1 MKYFSDKQ
9 LSEMRERVR
18 TELSDQDRSLY
29 LAYLSKI
36 EILDKRNDE
45 YGDCR
50 EELLQAIAELEKV
63 SENYVHRGKADPN
76 DEDADAFEYENY
88 DFRPPTD

>member
-1 MKYFSDKQ
+1 MKYFSDEQ
-9 LSEMRERVR
+9 LAEMRQKIK
-18 TELSDQDRSLY
+18 TELGPQDRSLY

-36 EILDKRNDE
+36 EMLDKRNDE

-50 EELLQAIAELEKV
+50 GELMQAIAELEQV
-63 SENYVHRGKADPN
+63 SERYVHRGRADPN